1 MIQILFS
8 KIPRFKFSG
17 DFSLSVNPTHFSNTD
32 ESLKILQEIIIPYL
46 EKQRNISNLA
56 FDHPALQI
64 LDVFKDQLTELV
76 LNELKGHHI
85 LTYQVLANMTL
96 SSSHLTWQ

>member
-17 DFSLSVNPTHFSNTD
+17 DFSLSINPTHFSNTD
-32 ESLKILQEIIIPYL
+32 ESLKISRNYHSLPRKTAKYL
-46 EKQRNISNLA
+46 SNLA

-85 LTYQVLANMTL
+85 LTYQVLANMTA
-96 SSSHLTWQ
+96 T